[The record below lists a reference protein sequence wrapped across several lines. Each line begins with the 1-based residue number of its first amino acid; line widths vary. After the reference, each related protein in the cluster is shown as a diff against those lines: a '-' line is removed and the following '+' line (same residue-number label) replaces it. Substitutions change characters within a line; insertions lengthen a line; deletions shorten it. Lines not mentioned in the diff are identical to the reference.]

1 MLPVLRADL
10 QLGESYVYQPKPPLP
25 CAIGAFGGMQDARTS
40 PLELEAWRA
49 QTTAQCSVRFFV
61 GGHFFV
67 QTALPELLE
76 TIGALLN
83 GSMNP

>member
-1 MLPVLRADL
+1 
-10 QLGESYVYQPKPPLP
+10 
-25 CAIGAFGGMQDARTS
+25 MQDARTS
-40 PLELEAWRA
+40 PLEIEAWRA

-61 GGHFFV
+61 GDHFFV
-67 QTALPELLE
+67 KTALPELLE